1 MELSW
6 LVAVLACPV
15 IMGAMMFWMMRK
27 MRRDDAAS
35 ERPEKRD

>member
-15 IMGAMMFWMMRK
+15 IMGGMMLWMRRE
-27 MRRDDAAS
+27 MRRDRAAS
-35 ERPEKRD
+35 KRRDEPN